1 MLSWPLFQ
9 VAGRPTAL
17 LVSAIYLT
25 NAMILSTCIFY
36 YSYLNYLLDQYCFRR
51 VSFNIILLGL
61 QRKKCHQDKRNT
73 IRDGDSFALS
83 TANTATLRT
92 QSHYAAHS
100 VLRKIPRPHP
110 PFMAN
115 AILNFHFFLIFPLV
129 FRLNNNWMKKKRFLN
144 QPGLR
149 YDLFSQKLGCCFI

>member
-1 MLSWPLFQ
+1 MLSWPLLQ

-17 LVSAIYLT
+17 LVSAIYLP

-61 QRKKCHQDKRNT
+61 QRKTCHQDKRNT
-73 IRDGDSFALS
+73 IRYGSSFALS
-83 TANTATLRT
+83 TAT
-92 QSHYAAHS
+92 HYAALT
-100 VLRKIPRPHP
+100 VLEKNPPPPPTHP

-115 AILNFHFFLIFPLV
+115 AILNFHFFNLSLMAQQMLLSRTKISYQKHCRIGV
-129 FRLNNNWMKKKRFLN
+129 FGH
-144 QPGLR
+144 P
-149 YDLFSQKLGCCFI
+149 

>member
-1 MLSWPLFQ
+1 MLQ

-61 QRKKCHQDKRNT
+61 QRKTCHQDKRNT
-73 IRDGDSFALS
+73 IRYGDSFALS
-83 TANTATLRT
+83 TANTATLLT
-92 QSHYAAHS
+92 HYAA
-100 VLRKIPRPHP
+100 LTLLEKNPPPPPHNGP
-110 PFMAN
+110 TLAPE
-115 AILNFHFFLIFPLV
+115 AILFESPCRAHSETKVAQITCQGRDFNH
-129 FRLNNNWMKKKRFLN
+129 
-144 QPGLR
+144 
-149 YDLFSQKLGCCFI
+149 LFYYS